1 MPFRETLL
9 NLAITVVLVLIVVL
23 VGIMLKEHRSK
34 AVRAVPVRVAKP
46 ASDGS
51 GDPTKPVS
59 DRFEI
64 LPRAE
69 LIDSRANEADTLR
82 IRIKGEEHIFVLYF
96 VDALETT
103 TNHPQR
109 VAEQGRYFGNATD
122 KTITDTGVEAARH
135 VAELLKTRPF
145 NVITRWERVPNTT
158 RYYALITLEM
168 EPGKVV
174 YLADLLMQKG
184 WAWVQG
190 VPTDEDFST
199 TLPADRRDVKTY
211 VLELQALAKQAK
223 ASKAGIWAKV
233 AP

>member
-9 NLAITVVLVLIVVL
+9 NLAITAVLVLIVVL

-34 AVRAVPVRVAKP
+34 AVRAVPVQVAKP
-46 ASDGS
+46 ATDSSD
-51 GDPTKPVS
+51 DATKPVS
-59 DRFEI
+59 EHFEI

-69 LIDSRANEADTLR
+69 WIDSRANEADTMR

-122 KTITDTGVEAARH
+122 KTITDTGVEAARF
-135 VAELLKTRPF
+135 VAELLKTHPF

-158 RYYALITLEM
+158 RYYGLITLEL

-190 VPTDEDFST
+190 VPTHEDFSAM
-199 TLPADRRDVKTY
+199 LPADRRDIKTY

-223 ASKAGIWAKV
+223 AGKAGIWAKV
-233 AP
+233 AQ